1 MRTQVNHNM
10 YEMELKDFIS
20 TLKVLHKAEGVPE
33 DKFVEMLKADW
44 KEHQKPINKTIKKGT
59 K

>member
-1 MRTQVNHNM
+1 MRTQINPKM

-20 TLKVLHKAEGVPE
+20 TLKVLHEAEGVPE
-33 DKFVEMLKADW
+33 EKFVGMLTEEWKAN
-44 KEHQKPINKTIKKGT
+44 HKTKNKKGS

>member
-1 MRTQVNHNM
+1 MVSQINPKA

-20 TLKVLHKAEGVPE
+20 TLKVLHEAEGVPE
-33 DKFVEMLKADW
+33 DKFVEMLKTDY
-44 KEHQKPINKTIKKGT
+44 KEHQKPMNKTIKKGS